1 MIRGKILLID
11 DDDDDQLIF
20 KDALKEIDFTCD
32 CLFANN
38 GLEALAILANE
49 HEIPAII
56 FLDLNMPLMNGVEFL
71 IHVKKEKSL
80 ANIPVVI
87 FSTSNNP
94 ADKEQML
101 SLGAKLFITKTSNF
115 KLLKDKL
122 ADLLIS

>member
-1 MIRGKILLID
+1 MIAGKILLID

-20 KDALKEIDFTCD
+20 KDALKEIHFTCD

-49 HEIPAII
+49 RDNPAII

-71 IHVKKEKSL
+71 IHIKKEKTF
-80 ANIPVVI
+80 ADIPVVI

-94 ADKEQML
+94 ADKAQML
-101 SLGAKLFITKTSNF
+101 GLGARLFITKTSNF

-122 ADLLIS
+122 AELLIN

>member
-1 MIRGKILLID
+1 MITGKILLID

-20 KDALKEIDFTCD
+20 KDALKEIHFTSD
-32 CLFANN
+32 CLIANN

-49 HEIPAII
+49 HENPAII

-71 IHVKKEKSL
+71 IHIKKEKTF
-80 ANIPVVI
+80 ADIPVVI

-101 SLGAKLFITKTSNF
+101 SLDAELFITKTSNF

-122 ADLLIS
+122 AEILIS